1 MTGLLQKDFYN
12 LRTALKNILLIL
24 AIFIAYLIVRKH
36 EFIHPLVPV
45 LLSSSLLTT
54 VINLD
59 KHSKWNMLMITAPIQ
74 KRELVKEK
82 YILLMLLNVG
92 GVLIGTIVSIPFI
105 ISGTMKLVSFIDMTV
120 LGWSVALLQGT
131 IFLTY
136 TYLFDKNL
144 LEKLEIMMLV
154 SYVISFAIIIPVY
167 YLVPDVFGTKN
178 HSLIITHIVIFVVI
192 LIVYFIL
199 WKISV
204 SKNLKSEQV

>member
-1 MTGLLQKDFYN
+1 
-12 LRTALKNILLIL
+12 
-24 AIFIAYLIVRKH
+24 
-36 EFIHPLVPV
+36 
-45 LLSSSLLTT
+45 
-54 VINLD
+54 
-59 KHSKWNMLMITAPIQ
+59 
-74 KRELVKEK
+74 
-82 YILLMLLNVG
+82 
-92 GVLIGTIVSIPFI
+92 
-105 ISGTMKLVSFIDMTV
+105 MTV

>member
-24 AIFIAYLIVRKH
+24 AIFIAYLIIRKH
-36 EFIHPLVPV
+36 EFILPLVPV

-74 KRELVKEK
+74 KSELVKEK
-82 YILLMLLNVG
+82 YVLLMLLNVG

-154 SYVISFAIIIPVY
+154 SYVMTVRAF
-167 YLVPDVFGTKN
+167 LF
-178 HSLIITHIVIFVVI
+178 HLHIVVPCFFVRTKK
-192 LIVYFIL
+192 Y
-199 WKISV
+199 K
-204 SKNLKSEQV
+204 